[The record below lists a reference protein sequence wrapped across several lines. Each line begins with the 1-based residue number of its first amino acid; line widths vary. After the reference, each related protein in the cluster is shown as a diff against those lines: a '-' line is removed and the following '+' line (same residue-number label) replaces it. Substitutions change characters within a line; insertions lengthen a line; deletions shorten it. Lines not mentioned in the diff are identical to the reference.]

1 MAFKGSNG
9 VNFPYKVNEAKDFLR
24 EKSALGWLVL
34 VISTS
39 RLKLLRA
46 VHLRPIRVVVSDHT
60 MSLRTMSHL
69 GVGFALRC
77 FQRLSLPD
85 MGTQRY
91 RWRDNWYARD
101 PSIPVLSY

>member
-1 MAFKGSNG
+1 M
-9 VNFPYKVNEAKDFLR
+9 NFPYKVNEAKDFLR

-46 VHLRPIRVVVSDHT
+46 VHLRPIKVVVSDHT

-77 FQRLSLPD
+77 FQRLSLPYIA
-85 MGTQRY
+85 TRQFT
-91 RWRDNWYARD
+91 W
-101 PSIPVLSY
+101 